1 VSSAERSRRRLA
13 GGLILNY
20 SLSLAEE
27 VCPLTLLMIVSFDF
41 AQNRL
46 RNDQYGKDVANI
58 DDFYLIVSGEVL
70 EL

>member
-1 VSSAERSRRRLA
+1 LERLA
-13 GGLILNY
+13 GGRILNY

-27 VCPLTLLMIVSFDF
+27 VCPLMLLMTVSFDF

-46 RNDQYGKDVANI
+46 RNDQYGKDVANT
-58 DDFYLIVSGEVL
+58 DDFHLIVLGKVL